1 MKQKIL
7 VCISVI
13 GLMLCM
19 VSCDWLGDSS
29 QSTST
34 EPTEIAAM
42 PDSITQKIIK
52 QDSVM
57 STLVEQVAKLTNEL
71 NTIKVENNELKS
83 QVDNLATPSNWWH
96 IITIGAL
103 IFAIICILFTW
114 LVSHQSIDDDTF
126 KRGISE
132 IELKLKRHRED
143 IESLKESKGLNVTQ
157 TKNSQYAHSPHPSD
171 EIKKLSRRLD
181 NIEKKLSEVKA
192 TDSPVDINRQ
202 SSTQPLRKG
211 YAKSNSSKY
220 FSEIIPSNQEGCIYE
235 VTFKS
240 DTKAEFSIVSLQK
253 MKQSNAWREI
263 VEIVGNCNLEDAK
276 SFSVKDYGVCEK
288 VDDKMWSIKKNLVIE
303 LKK

>member
-1 MKQKIL
+1 MKQKNL

-19 VSCDWLGDSS
+19 VSCDWLGNSS

-34 EPTEIAAM
+34 EPTKIAAM
-42 PDSITQKIIK
+42 PDSITEKLIK

-57 STLVEQVAKLTNEL
+57 AILVEQVDTLTNEL
-71 NTIKVENNELKS
+71 NTIKDENNELKS

-96 IITIGAL
+96 IITIAAL
-103 IFAIICILFTW
+103 ILAIVCILFTW

-126 KRGISE
+126 KREISN
-132 IELKLKRHRED
+132 IASSLKHHRED
-143 IESLKESKGLNVTQ
+143 IETLKRTNGQNVTQ
-157 TKNSQYAHSPHPSD
+157 TRNSQYAPSYHLSD
-171 EIKKLSRRLD
+171 EIQKLNRRLD
-181 NIEKKLSEVKA
+181 NIEKKLSR
-192 TDSPVDINRQ
+192 VDINIPTP
-202 SSTQPLRKG
+202 TQPLRKG

-235 VTFKS
+235 ITFKS
-240 DTKAEFSIVSLQK
+240 ETEAEFSIISLQK

-276 SFSVKDYGVCEK
+276 SFSVKDKGVCEK
-288 VDDKMWSIKKNLVIE
+288 VDGKMWLIKKNLVIE
-303 LKK
+303 LRK